1 MAKFKFTDSR
11 ITEIVALLDKDDEGR
26 YTISLEDNESYDFG
40 KVLDSHCGDIISVKF
55 TRNIEE

>member
-26 YTISLEDNESYDFG
+26 YIISLEDNESYDFG
-40 KVLDSHCGDIISVKF
+40 KVLDSHLGDTIAVKF
-55 TRNIEE
+55 TRDIDE